1 MGSYGDIGIAYL
13 IYLCYSSAKEEGS
26 NMREELKYPIVYAL
40 QKMTKEAYENYNS
53 FDEVIGYIV
62 SPCYLVEEHLTYYE
76 DGTSKKTYD
85 VVFPRSVDGIY
96 YDTIDNDFIPKYNVF
111 NGYTNT
117 TTVDYITFDYEEAI
131 KKRNIMIKENVFN
144 GINLFLPLEPLETYN
159 DRCGLYME
167 KIEKYQQ
174 RLNKA
179 EPIEQVKEK
188 IKTPLK

>member
-1 MGSYGDIGIAYL
+1 
-13 IYLCYSSAKEEGS
+13 
-26 NMREELKYPIVYAL
+26 MREELKYPIVFAL

-117 TTVDYITFDYEEAI
+117 TTVDYITFDYEKNSPCIGSRRHDRRGIRRRVSGEQLFGPSG
-131 KKRNIMIKENVFN
+131 RN
-144 GINLFLPLEPLETYN
+144 G
-159 DRCGLYME
+159 
-167 KIEKYQQ
+167 Q
-174 RLNKA
+174 RRNNRRPHRSQK
-179 EPIEQVKEK
+179 
-188 IKTPLK
+188 